1 MATDSTTSRHADR
14 HLILYDGVCALCN
27 RFNAFVLRRDPVGRF
42 HFAPIQ
48 SDVGR
53 RTLQQFR
60 RDPDALDT
68 FYVLADYHSSS
79 PRLWSRARAA
89 LFVARE
95 VGGVWRL
102 AAIFGVLPDFPLN
115 TAYDLIARNRYR
127 IFGRYE
133 TCLVP
138 RPEYKDR
145 FVGL

>member
-1 MATDSTTSRHADR
+1 
-14 HLILYDGVCALCN
+14 
-27 RFNAFVLRRDPVGRF
+27 
-42 HFAPIQ
+42 
-48 SDVGR
+48 
-53 RTLQQFR
+53 
-60 RDPDALDT
+60 
-68 FYVLADYHSSS
+68 
-79 PRLWSRARAA
+79 
-89 LFVARE
+89 
-95 VGGVWRL
+95 L